1 MATSR
6 VLCAAAGAAILGYA
20 LGAGAVAEVEPEPA
34 EAAPAAA
41 EPGQAAPQA
50 EPGQAAPQAEPGQ
63 LAPAEDLPAE
73 TGRVARSA
81 FTTGVA
87 DREPADELSTL
98 SNDVDRVLYF
108 TDLRGLGGRTVV
120 HRWQYKGEVVA
131 EVPFAVGGPRWRVH
145 SSKTLDPTWL
155 GEWTVSVVV
164 DGEVIAS
171 EGFSYTAASAPAA
184 AAD

>member
-6 VLCAAAGAAILGYA
+6 VLCAAVGAAILGYA

-41 EPGQAAPQA
+41 DPGQAAPQA
-50 EPGQAAPQAEPGQ
+50 EPGQP
-63 LAPAEDLPAE
+63 PAEDLPAE

-81 FTTGVA
+81 FTTAVA

-131 EVPFAVGGPRWRVH
+131 EVPFAVGGSRWRVH

-171 EGFSYTAASAPAA
+171 EGFRYTAASAPAA

>member
-6 VLCAAAGAAILGYA
+6 VFCAAAGAAIFGYA
-20 LGAGAVAEVEPEPA
+20 LGAGAVAEVEPESVEVSPA
-34 EAAPAAA
+34 AVEAAQPAAQSES
-41 EPGQAAPQA
+41 EPA
-50 EPGQAAPQAEPGQ
+50 
-63 LAPAEDLPAE
+63 DV
-73 TGRVARSA
+73 GRVARSA

-98 SNDVDRVLYF
+98 GNDVDRVLYF

-120 HRWQYKGEVVA
+120 HRWQYKGEVMA
-131 EVPFAVGGPRWRVH
+131 EVPFAVGGSRWRVH
-145 SSKTLDPTWL
+145 SSKELDPSWL

-164 DGEVIAS
+164 DGQVLTS
-171 EGFSYTAASAPAA
+171 ESFRYTDASAPAA

>member
-1 MATSR
+1 MTTSR
-6 VLCAAAGAAILGYA
+6 VLCAAVAAAILGYA
-20 LGAGAVAEVEPEPA
+20 LGAGAVAEVEPEPV
-34 EAAPAAA
+34 EVAPAPQVEAV
-41 EPGQAAPQA
+41 QAAPQA
-50 EPGQAAPQAEPGQ
+50 EAG
-63 LAPAEDLPAE
+63 PAE

-98 SNDVDRVLYF
+98 GNDVDRVLYF
-108 TDLRGLGGRTVV
+108 TDLRGLEGRTVV
-120 HRWQYKGEVVA
+120 HRWQYKGEVMA

-145 SSKTLDPTWL
+145 SSKALDPSWL

-164 DGEVIAS
+164 DGEVLAS
-171 EGFSYTAASAPAA
+171 EGFRYTDAAVGPAA